1 MMCTASMEATSM
13 HYKMTVRPLE
23 DDSEEA
29 ARRCMSRRLA
39 GGVVWSHFSSS
50 PLVVVGLV
58 GEERNQRKLPKN
70 LKFPGF
76 RPFSI

>member
-1 MMCTASMEATSM
+1 
-13 HYKMTVRPLE
+13 MTVMPLE

-58 GEERNQRKLPKN
+58 GEE
-70 LKFPGF
+70 
-76 RPFSI
+76 

>member
-29 ARRCMSRRLA
+29 ARRCMSRRPA
-39 GGVVWSHFSSS
+39 GGVVWTHFASF

-58 GEERNQRKLPKN
+58 CEERNQRKQPKN